1 MGRRMTIRKI
11 KSGMTMVEL
20 LVALAIGV
28 IATIAILQGY
38 LGNIF
43 MSEIAKGNTVA
54 MDDLV
59 DMLERIK
66 CTPFNELTAKFPNG
80 TVNGPAANLYTN
92 ITGNYTLKGEQIVVT
107 YTNVTSDPLE
117 IMVTVNWQDQIGR
130 QYGNSLTTKKTR

>member
-1 MGRRMTIRKI
+1 MTL
-11 KSGMTMVEL
+11 VEL
-20 LVALAIGV
+20 LVAVAIGV

-38 LGNIF
+38 VGNIF
-43 MSEIAKGNTVA
+43 LSEIAKGNTIA
-54 MDDLV
+54 MDDAV

-80 TVNGPAANLYTN
+80 TINGPVTNPYAN
-92 ITGNYTLKGEQIVVT
+92 ITGNYMLKGEQIVVT
-107 YTNVTSDPLE
+107 YPNTTGDPLE